1 MKTYDR
7 NYTDETYG
15 NITKDWIRM
24 PFIDRF
30 EWKLGLIQLVI
41 HRTTQLYK
49 PAFCHAFIKRILID

>member
-30 EWKLGLIQLVI
+30 D
-41 HRTTQLYK
+41 RN
-49 PAFCHAFIKRILID
+49 